1 MLNKTTS
8 FILILTIFIIIYII
22 NYLYLRYFKQSND
35 KNNNELN
42 INELMNNIMASILLI
57 FGSLKLFN
65 LPKFSSIFSKYNL
78 ISKKNRY
85 YSYFYPF
92 IEIILALALFYRYKI
107 DLLYVLIIILMLI
120 SLVSV
125 SISLYKG
132 QKLRCG
138 CLGSFFHLPLSYVTI
153 SENMVMLFMSFYQF
167 YLF

>member
-8 FILILTIFIIIYII
+8 FILILTIFTTIYII

-35 KNNNELN
+35 VNNNKLN
-42 INELMNNIMASILLI
+42 DNELMNNIMASILLI
-57 FGSLKLFN
+57 FGGLKLFD

-78 ISKKNRY
+78 ISKKIPY

-153 SENMVMLFMSFYQF
+153 SENVVMLLMSFYQ
-167 YLF
+167 LF